1 MVKYCFDRY
10 KTQEM
15 HDKAVD
21 NFLSTHKVFPDW
33 FVTSRMFKNLS
44 NALFADDNI
53 LFFDEDSGSVT
64 FSVDEWVFLLYILII
79 LIMLIFMKMIL
90 KLLFMLD
97 VCIGIKD
104 INNMKH
110 FKK

>member
-21 NFLSTHKVFPDW
+21 NFLSTHKVFPNW

-64 FSVDEWVFLLYILII
+64 FSVDEMGILIVY
-79 LIMLIFMKMIL
+79 L
-90 KLLFMLD
+90 
-97 VCIGIKD
+97 
-104 INNMKH
+104 NNPNHANFYEDDPKTVVYVRRLYWDQRYKKH
-110 FKK
+110 DAF